1 MNTITDQ
8 MGRCINISQRPLTI
22 ISLVPSITELLFDL
36 GLDSEIMAITEYC
49 IHPQEKVKKK
59 ELIGGPKNVNI
70 EKIKAFNPDVIFA
83 SKEENVRDE
92 VEDLMQ
98 YYNVYVSDV
107 KDLSDALRLIKDV
120 GTITK
125 RVNESQQII
134 NKIQKQFDEL
144 KRNTVQNRNVCYLI
158 WNNPMMTINNDTYIH
173 DMLNWAGCENI
184 FADSKNRYPII
195 SGNEIWN
202 KKPDYIF
209 LSSEPYCFTNNHVS
223 DFEKQFPFAKVKH
236 VDGKKFSWYGT
247 HLLKVPE
254 YFKQLF

>member
-8 MGRCINISQRPLTI
+8 IGRCINISQRPLKI
-22 ISLVPSITELLFDL
+22 ISVPSITELLFNL
-36 GLDSEIMAITEYC
+36 GLDSEIVAITEYC
-49 IHPQEKVKKK
+49 IHPPGKVKKK
-59 ELIGGPKNVNI
+59 ELIGGPKNVNY
-70 EKIKAFNPDVIFA
+70 EKIKALDPDVIFA
-83 SKEENVRDE
+83 SKEENAKDE
-92 VEDLMQ
+92 VEDLMK

-120 GTITK
+120 GVITK
-125 RVNESQQII
+125 KVKNSQGMIYE
-134 NKIQKQFDEL
+134 IQKQFDEL
-144 KRNTVQNRNVCYLI
+144 KRNTIQNRKVCYLI
-158 WNNPMMTINNDTYIH
+158 WNNPMMTVNNDTYIH

-184 FADSKNRYPII
+184 FSDNKNRYPVI

-209 LSSEPYCFTNNHVS
+209 LSSEPYCFTTDYVS
-223 DFEKQFPFAKVKH
+223 SFKKQFPFANIKL
-236 VDGKKFSWYGT
+236 VDGEKFSWYGS